1 MIRDRSSAQKRRFTL
16 REEPFFI
23 DLSSARPKKR
33 LPEMEEQ
40 MRGLTR
46 VVGAAVFAGD
56 LEFVAIL
63 LAGDDFVE
71 VRADALA
78 AVDAA
83 EDPLGGAGGGRMSH
97 LAGRFQGQFVGSRR

>member
-1 MIRDRSSAQKRRFTL
+1 
-16 REEPFFI
+16 
-23 DLSSARPKKR
+23 
-33 LPEMEEQ
+33 
-40 MRGLTR
+40 
-46 VVGAAVFAGD
+46 
-56 LEFVAIL
+56 
-63 LAGDDFVE
+63 